1 MTALPGGR
9 SDSSAGIGAPPALWR
24 APLLA
29 LGIVA
34 LIIATLAR
42 LARLGWQLPAAVA
55 SMASQHGPL
64 MICGFLGVVIS
75 LERAVAISRRW
86 AYLGPLL
93 AALGVIAAIA
103 GIGYAP
109 WLFLAGSLVLLAASL
124 DIVRRQPK
132 LFTIVLALGA
142 LCWSA
147 GNASWVSGSSTHELV
162 SWWLAFPILTIAGE
176 RLDLS
181 RFMPPSSFAKAL
193 FATITLAI
201 LVGLFG
207 KGLGWGGMIFGA
219 ALVALS
225 LWLLKCDI
233 ARRTVRNHALTRFTA
248 VCLLSG
254 YAWLAVGG
262 GVMLAAGGL
271 LPGSPSYDAALHAIL
286 LGFVFSMILGHTPI
300 IFPAVLRVP
309 VPYHAYFYVPLA
321 VLHISVLLRLAGDAS
336 GRFDWTRAGGMLNA
350 LALAAFIVGTVG
362 AVVRGKRLS
371 TRLG

>member
-1 MTALPGGR
+1 M
-9 SDSSAGIGAPPALWR
+9 S
-24 APLLA
+24 
-29 LGIVA
+29 
-34 LIIATLAR
+34 
-42 LARLGWQLPAAVA
+42 
-55 SMASQHGPL
+55 SQHGPL

-75 LERAVAISRRW
+75 LERAVAIGRRW

-109 WLFLAGSLVLLAASL
+109 WLFLAGSLVLLAASI
-124 DIVRRQPK
+124 DIVRRQPA
-132 LFTIVLALGA
+132 LFTFILALGA

-147 GNASWVSGSSTHELV
+147 GNASWVSGAGTHEVV

-181 RFMPPSSFAKAL
+181 RFMPPSSFAKGL
-193 FATITLAI
+193 FAVITCSI
-201 LVGLFG
+201 IVGLLG
-207 KGLGWGGMIFGA
+207 AGIGWGGTIFGA

-225 LWLLKCDI
+225 LWLLKYDI
-233 ARRTVRNHALTRFTA
+233 AHRTVRNRGLTRFTA

-262 GVMLAAGGL
+262 GVMLAASGL
-271 LPGSPSYDAALHAIL
+271 LPGSPSYDASLHALL
-286 LGFVFSMILGHTPI
+286 LGFVFSMIFGHAPI

-321 VLHISVLLRLAGDAS
+321 VLHVSVLLRLAGDAS
-336 GRFDWTRAGGMLNA
+336 ARFDWTRLGGMLSA
-350 LALAAFIVGTVG
+350 VAVAAFLVGTVA
-362 AVVRGKRLS
+362 AVLRGRRDSPGGERL
-371 TRLG
+371 R